1 MAARAVRARAVENP
15 PDEKYN
21 CDRMAEV
28 MSDERIS

>member
-1 MAARAVRARAVENP
+1 MAARAVRARAVENL
-15 PDEKYN
+15 PDEKHN

>member
-15 PDEKYN
+15 DRRKYN